1 MKISCLRCN
10 ILFSPDCFRTEQ
22 LPSVLENEISKE
34 KPRDNVETRR
44 NRADQFERPNHEI
57 YSRLLKADVCLDHI
71 NIPTEPSL
79 YNIAKQLN
87 EKRDT

>member
-1 MKISCLRCN
+1 M
-10 ILFSPDCFRTEQ
+10 
-22 LPSVLENEISKE
+22 
-34 KPRDNVETRR
+34 ETRR

-79 YNIAKQLN
+79 YNIAKQLS